1 MFPSTGFGVN
11 YDVDLHE
18 SNLKYINSTQNLF
31 ILSTYVNCIYFF
43 VFKNILSNVKYTIN
57 KIIVELILFERSL
70 TCNWDYLGSVP
81 QKSDIDLKT
90 KNIFKQENVL
100 ISENKKV
107 FWLTEIK
114 NTIIKS
120 TNQSKL
126 GNPVFLSHNMI
137 QALKYYSS
145 LQLYCMPWFKKL
157 NHDTSRGQD

>member
-18 SNLKYINSTQNLF
+18 SNLKYINSIPNLL
-31 ILSTYVNCIYFF
+31 ILSTYVNCIYF
-43 VFKNILSNVKYTIN
+43 VFKNLSNIKYIVN

-70 TCNWDYLGSVP
+70 TCNWDYFGSVP
-81 QKSDIDLKT
+81 QKSDKDLKT
-90 KNIFKQENVL
+90 KNIFKHENIL

-126 GNPVFLSHNMI
+126 GNPVFLNYNI
-137 QALKYYSS
+137 IRALKYYSS
-145 LQLYCMPWFKKL
+145 LQLYCMP
-157 NHDTSRGQD
+157 